1 MALMKLLRERTHVV
15 MIILV
20 IAFVGLIGLEWGADM
35 TGRGPGGQNA
45 VGSIN
50 GESVSY
56 EEMRF
61 EVERQQEIDRQQ
73 QGGSVDE
80 FRRREIINEVWDR
93 RVNLTLLEQTIGQ
106 QGISVTDAEILEAIR
121 TNPPDYIRQQ
131 EMFQT
136 DGEFDQTK
144 YLQALN
150 DPAVEGWAF
159 LEDQY
164 RLLLPRQKLVS
175 RVVSGARVTD
185 LEVRQAFV
193 NQNERL
199 TARYLLFDPED
210 QDVEPES
217 ITDEDIAAY
226 YSEHPEAFLEDDRV
240 SISYVMIPKQPSV
253 ADSQRVERQINELYD
268 QLANGADFETLARD
282 FSEDTSNAAE
292 GGDLGFFGQNAMVP
306 EFEAAAFGTAPGSI
320 SNPVK
325 TEYGWHIIKVEETA
339 VRNGEEQVRARHIL
353 LRTMTGQQTLSE
365 LNDLARQLQ
374 ARSVESGLEE
384 AVRFAGA
391 MPDSL
396 QVESTGF
403 FADRPDGFIPGI
415 GYLVGA
421 SSFAFASEPG
431 EIGEVLENTSGF
443 YVLANAG
450 VKPAGVL
457 PLEEVELRIR
467 SILVRNGE
475 MEQARLRGEEVRSSL
490 AGSNLDALSGEM
502 ADQVATT
509 DPITRQQAFIP
520 RIGQD
525 LDFIKGAFQLSETGE
540 LSEVV
545 EGERGYYLIQL
556 VDREPVD
563 ETTYEMVKETLK
575 RQLLIQK
582 QNQLYQEWLT
592 RLREDAVIENNLR
605 DFFAI

>member
-93 RVNLTLLEQTIGQ
+93 RVNLTLIQQRIGQ

-121 TNPPDYIRQQ
+121 TNPPEYIRQQ

-150 DPAVEGWAF
+150 DPAVEGWTF

-164 RLLLPRQKLVS
+164 RMLLPRQKLVN

-199 TARYLLFDPED
+199 TARFLLFDPED

-226 YSEHPEAFLEDDRV
+226 YSEHPDAFLEDGRV
-240 SISYVMIPKQPSV
+240 SLSYVMLPKQPSV
-253 ADSQRVERQINELYD
+253 ADSQRVERQIDELYD
-268 QLANGADFETLARD
+268 QLVNGADFETLARD
-282 FSEDTSNAAE
+282 FSEDTSNASE

-306 EFEAAAFGTAPGSI
+306 EFEAAAFATPPGSI

-339 VRNGEEQVRARHIL
+339 VRDGEEQVRARHIL
-353 LRTMTGQQTLSE
+353 LRTMTGQQTLGA

-374 ARSVESGLEE
+374 ARAVDSGLED

-443 YVLANAG
+443 YVLANSG

-467 SILVRNGE
+467 SILVRNRK
-475 MEQARLRGEEVRSSL
+475 MEQARLRGEEVRSGL
-490 AGSNLDALSGEM
+490 AGGNLDVLSGEM
-502 ADQVATT
+502 ADRVATT

-525 LDFIKGAFQLSETGE
+525 LNFIKGAFQLSETGE
-540 LSEVV
+540 LSEIV

-556 VDREPVD
+556 VDRELVD
-563 ETTYEMVKETLK
+563 ETTYEMMKENLK

>member
-80 FRRREIINEVWDR
+80 FRRREIISEVWDR
-93 RVNLTLLEQTIGQ
+93 RVNLTLLEQSIGE
-106 QGISVTDAEILEAIR
+106 QGISVSDAEILEAIR
-121 TNPPDYIRQQ
+121 TNPPEFIRQQ

-136 DGEFDQTK
+136 DGEFDPTK

-150 DPAVEGWAF
+150 DPAIEDWTF
-159 LEDQY
+159 LEDQF
-164 RLLLPRQKLVS
+164 RMLLPRQKLVN

-199 TARYLLFDPED
+199 TVSYLLFDPED
-210 QDVEPES
+210 QVVAPES

-226 YSEHPEAFLEDDRV
+226 YDTNPDAFQEDARV
-240 SISYVMIPKQPSV
+240 SLSYVVIPKQPSV
-253 ADSQRVERQINELYD
+253 ADSQRVERQIHELYD
-268 QLANGADFETLARD
+268 QLADGADFETLARD
-282 FSEDTSNAAE
+282 FSEDASNASE
-292 GGDLGFFGQNAMVP
+292 GGDLGFFGRNAMVP
-306 EFEAAAFGTAPGSI
+306 AFEAAAFETLPGAI
-320 SNPVK
+320 SKPVK
-325 TEYGWHIIKVEETA
+325 TEYGWHIIKVEEAA
-339 VRNGEEQVRARHIL
+339 VREGEDQVRARHIL
-353 LRTMTGQQTLSE
+353 LRTMTGQQTLGA
-365 LNDLARQLQ
+365 LNDQARQLQ
-374 ARSVESGLEE
+374 ARAVESSLEE
-384 AVRFAGA
+384 VAGT

-443 YVLANAG
+443 YVLENAG
-450 VKPAGVL
+450 GQPAGVL

-467 SILVRNGE
+467 SILVRSRK
-475 MEQARLRGEEVRSSL
+475 MEQARMRGEEVRAGL
-490 AGSNLDALSGEM
+490 AGGNLDALSDEM
-502 ADQVATT
+502 ADRVATT

-525 LDFIKGAFQLSETGE
+525 LSFIKGAFRLLESGE

-556 VDREPVD
+556 ASREPVD
-563 ETTYEMVKETLK
+563 ETTYELVRENLK
-575 RQLLIQK
+575 QQLLIQK

-592 RLREDAVIENNLR
+592 RLRQDANIENNLR

>member
-80 FRRREIINEVWDR
+80 FRRREIINEVWDQ
-93 RVNLTLLEQTIGQ
+93 RVNLTLLEQHIGQ

-121 TNPPDYIRQQ
+121 TNPPEYIRQQ

-150 DPAVEGWAF
+150 DPAVEGWTF

-164 RLLLPRQKLVS
+164 RMLLPRQKLVS

-210 QDVEPES
+210 QIVEPES

-226 YSEHPEAFLEDDRV
+226 YSEHPEVFLEDDRV

-339 VRNGEEQVRARHIL
+339 VRDGEEQVRARHIL

-374 ARSVESGLEE
+374 ARAVESGLEE

-421 SSFAFASEPG
+421 SSFAFASESG

-467 SILVRNGE
+467 SILVRNGK

-490 AGSNLDALSGEM
+490 AGGNLDALSGEM
-502 ADQVATT
+502 ADRVATT

-525 LDFIKGAFQLSETGE
+525 LDFIRGAFQLSETGE

-563 ETTYEMVKETLK
+563 ETTYEMVKENLK

>member
-15 MIILV
+15 MIFLV

-50 GESVSY
+50 GELVSY
-56 EEMRF
+56 EEIRF

-93 RVNLTLLEQTIGQ
+93 RIDLTLLEQSIGQ

-121 TNPPDYIRQQ
+121 TNPPEYVRQQ
-131 EMFQT
+131 EMFRT

-144 YLQALN
+144 YIQALN
-150 DPAVEGWAF
+150 DPAVEGWTF

-164 RLLLPRQKLVS
+164 RMLLPRQKLVN

-210 QDVEPES
+210 QVVEPES
-217 ITDEDIAAY
+217 ISDGDIAAY
-226 YSEHPEAFLEDDRV
+226 YSEHAEAFMEDERV
-240 SISYVMIPKQPSV
+240 SLSYVMIPKQPSV

-268 QLANGADFETLARD
+268 RLVDGADFETLARD
-282 FSEDTSNAAE
+282 FSEDTSNASE
-292 GGDLGFFGQNAMVP
+292 GGDLGFFGRNAMVP
-306 EFEAAAFGTAPGSI
+306 EFEAAAFETPPGTI
-320 SNPVK
+320 SKPVK
-325 TEYGWHIIKVEETA
+325 TTYGWHIIKVEEA
-339 VRNGEEQVRARHIL
+339 AIRDGEEQVRARHIL
-353 LRTMTGQQTLSE
+353 LQTIIGQQTLGA
-365 LNDLARQLQ
+365 LLDHARQLQ
-374 ARSVESGLEE
+374 TRAVESGLEE
-384 AVRFAGA
+384 AARS

-396 QVESTGF
+396 QIESTGF
-403 FADRPDGFIPGI
+403 FTDRPDGFISGI

-431 EIGEVLENTSGF
+431 DTGEVLENSNGF

-450 VKPAGVL
+450 EKPAGVL

-467 SILVRNGE
+467 SILVRNRK
-475 MEQARLRGEEVRSSL
+475 MDQARLRGEEVRAGL
-490 AGSNLDALSGEM
+490 AGGNLDALSGDW
-502 ADQVATT
+502 ADRVATS

-525 LDFIKGAFQLSETGE
+525 LNFIKGAFQLSEPGA

-556 VDREPVD
+556 ETREPVD
-563 ETTYEMVKETLK
+563 ETTYEVMKENLK

-582 QNQLYQEWLT
+582 QNQLYQEWLAK
-592 RLREDAVIENNLR
+592 LREDADIENNLR

>member
-164 RLLLPRQKLVS
+164 RMLLPRQKLVS

-210 QDVEPES
+210 QAVEPES
-217 ITDEDIAAY
+217 ITDEDVSAY

-240 SISYVMIPKQPSV
+240 SLSYVMIPKQPSV
-253 ADSQRVERQINELYD
+253 ADSQRVVRQIEELYD
-268 QLANGADFETLARD
+268 QLVNGADFETLARD
-282 FSEDTSNAAE
+282 FSEDTSNASE
-292 GGDLGFFGQNAMVP
+292 GGDLGFFGRNAMVP
-306 EFEAAAFGTAPGSI
+306 EFEAAAFETPPGTVSQ
-320 SNPVK
+320 PVK

-339 VRNGEEQVRARHIL
+339 VRDGEEQVRARHIL
-353 LRTMTGQQTLSE
+353 LQTIIGQQTLGA
-365 LNDLARQLQ
+365 LNDQARQLQ
-374 ARSVESGLEE
+374 ARAVESGLED
-384 AVRFAGA
+384 AVRA

-443 YVLANAG
+443 YVLENAG
-450 VKPAGVL
+450 EKPAGVL
-457 PLEEVELRIR
+457 PLEEVDLRIR
-467 SILVRNGE
+467 SILVRNRK
-475 MEQARLRGEEVRSSL
+475 MEQARLRGEEVRAGL
-490 AGSNLDALSGEM
+490 AGGNLDALSGEM

-556 VDREPVD
+556 VGREPVD
-563 ETTYEMVKETLK
+563 ETTYEMVKENLK

-592 RLREDAVIENNLR
+592 RLREDAEIENNLR

>member
-164 RLLLPRQKLVS
+164 RMLLPRQKLVS

-210 QDVEPES
+210 QAVEPES
-217 ITDEDIAAY
+217 ITDEDVSAY

-240 SISYVMIPKQPSV
+240 SLSWVMIPKQPSV
-253 ADSQRVERQINELYD
+253 ADSQRVVRQIEELYD
-268 QLANGADFETLARD
+268 QLVNGADFETLARD
-282 FSEDTSNAAE
+282 FSEDTSNASE
-292 GGDLGFFGQNAMVP
+292 GGDLGFFGRNAMVP
-306 EFEAAAFGTAPGSI
+306 AFEAAAFETPPGTVSQ
-320 SNPVK
+320 PVK

-339 VRNGEEQVRARHIL
+339 VRDGEEQVRARHIL
-353 LRTMTGQQTLSE
+353 LQTIIGQQTLGA
-365 LNDLARQLQ
+365 LNDQARQLQ
-374 ARSVESGLEE
+374 ARAVESGLED
-384 AVRFAGA
+384 AVRA

-443 YVLANAG
+443 YVLENAG
-450 VKPAGVL
+450 EKPAGVL

-467 SILVRNGE
+467 SILVRNRK
-475 MEQARLRGEEVRSSL
+475 MEQARLRGEEVRAGL
-490 AGSNLDALSGEM
+490 AGGNLDALSGEM
-502 ADQVATT
+502 ADQVAAT

-525 LDFIKGAFQLSETGE
+525 LNFIKGAFQLSETGE

-563 ETTYEMVKETLK
+563 ETTYEMVKENLK

-592 RLREDAVIENNLR
+592 RLREDAEIENNLR

>member
-164 RLLLPRQKLVS
+164 RMLLPRQKLVS
-175 RVVSGARVTD
+175 RVVSGARVTN

-210 QDVEPES
+210 QAVEPES
-217 ITDEDIAAY
+217 ITDEDVSAY

-240 SISYVMIPKQPSV
+240 SLSWVMIPKQPSV
-253 ADSQRVERQINELYD
+253 ADSQRVVRQIEELYD
-268 QLANGADFETLARD
+268 QLVNGADFETLARD
-282 FSEDTSNAAE
+282 FSEDTSNASE
-292 GGDLGFFGQNAMVP
+292 GGDLGFFGRNAMVP
-306 EFEAAAFGTAPGSI
+306 AFEAAAFETPPGTVSQ
-320 SNPVK
+320 PVK

-339 VRNGEEQVRARHIL
+339 VRDGEEQVRARHIL
-353 LRTMTGQQTLSE
+353 LQTIIGQQTLGA
-365 LNDLARQLQ
+365 LNDQARQLQ
-374 ARSVESGLEE
+374 ARAVESGLED
-384 AVRFAGA
+384 AVRA

-443 YVLANAG
+443 YVLENAG
-450 VKPAGVL
+450 EKPAGVL

-467 SILVRNGE
+467 SILVRNRK
-475 MEQARLRGEEVRSSL
+475 MEQARLRGEEVRAGL
-490 AGSNLDALSGEM
+490 AGGNLDALSGEM
-502 ADQVATT
+502 ADQVAAT

-525 LDFIKGAFQLSETGE
+525 LNFIKGAFQLSETGE

-563 ETTYEMVKETLK
+563 ETTYEMVKENLK

-592 RLREDAVIENNLR
+592 RLREDAEIENNLR

>member
-164 RLLLPRQKLVS
+164 RMLLPRQKLVS

-210 QDVEPES
+210 QAVEPES
-217 ITDEDIAAY
+217 ITDEDVSAY

-240 SISYVMIPKQPSV
+240 SLSWVMIPKQPSV
-253 ADSQRVERQINELYD
+253 ADSQRVVRQIEELYD
-268 QLANGADFETLARD
+268 QLVNGADFETLARD
-282 FSEDTSNAAE
+282 FSEDTSNASE
-292 GGDLGFFGQNAMVP
+292 GGDLGFFGRNAMVP
-306 EFEAAAFGTAPGSI
+306 EFEAAAFETPPGTVSQ
-320 SNPVK
+320 PVK

-339 VRNGEEQVRARHIL
+339 VRDGEEQVRARHIL
-353 LRTMTGQQTLSE
+353 LQTIIGQQTLGA
-365 LNDLARQLQ
+365 LNDQARQLQ
-374 ARSVESGLEE
+374 ARAVESGLED
-384 AVRFAGA
+384 AVRA

-443 YVLANAG
+443 YVLENAG
-450 VKPAGVL
+450 EKPAGVL

-467 SILVRNGE
+467 SILVRNRK
-475 MEQARLRGEEVRSSL
+475 MEQARLRGEEVRAGL
-490 AGSNLDALSGEM
+490 AGGNLDALSGEM

-525 LDFIKGAFQLSETGE
+525 LNFIKGAFQLSETGE

-563 ETTYEMVKETLK
+563 ETTYEMVKENLK

-592 RLREDAVIENNLR
+592 RLREDAEIENNLR

>member
-80 FRRREIINEVWDR
+80 FRRREIINEVWER

-164 RLLLPRQKLVS
+164 RMLLPRQKLVS

-210 QDVEPES
+210 QAVEPES
-217 ITDEDIAAY
+217 ITDEDVSAY

-240 SISYVMIPKQPSV
+240 SLSYVMIPKQPSV
-253 ADSQRVERQINELYD
+253 ADSQRVVRQIEELYD
-268 QLANGADFETLARD
+268 QLVNGADFETLARD
-282 FSEDTSNAAE
+282 FSEDTSNASE
-292 GGDLGFFGQNAMVP
+292 GGDLGFFGRNAMVP
-306 EFEAAAFGTAPGSI
+306 EFEAAAFETPPGTVSQ
-320 SNPVK
+320 PVK

-339 VRNGEEQVRARHIL
+339 VRDGEEQVRARHIL
-353 LRTMTGQQTLSE
+353 LQTIIGQQTLGA
-365 LNDLARQLQ
+365 LNDQARQLQ
-374 ARSVESGLEE
+374 ARAVESGLED
-384 AVRFAGA
+384 AVRA

-443 YVLANAG
+443 YVLENAG
-450 VKPAGVL
+450 EKPAGVL

-467 SILVRNGE
+467 SILVRNRK
-475 MEQARLRGEEVRSSL
+475 MEQARLRGEEVRAGL
-490 AGSNLDALSGEM
+490 AGGNLDALSGEM

-525 LDFIKGAFQLSETGE
+525 LNFIKGAFQLSETGE

-556 VDREPVD
+556 VNREPVD
-563 ETTYEMVKETLK
+563 ETTYEMVKENLK

-592 RLREDAVIENNLR
+592 RLREDAEIENNLR

>member
-35 TGRGPGGQNA
+35 TGRGPGGQYA

-56 EEMRF
+56 EELRF

-73 QGGSVDE
+73 RGGNVDE
-80 FRRREIINEVWDR
+80 FRRREIINEIWDQ
-93 RVNLTLLEQTIGQ
+93 RVNLTLLEQSIGR

-150 DPAVEGWAF
+150 DPAVEGWSF
-159 LEDQY
+159 LEDQF
-164 RLLLPRQKLVS
+164 RVMLPRQKLIN
-175 RVVSGARVTD
+175 RVISGARVTN
-185 LEVRQAFV
+185 LEVRKAFV
-193 NQNERL
+193 NQNEQL

-210 QDVEPES
+210 QAVEPES

-226 YSEHPEAFLEDDRV
+226 YAEHPDTFLEGDRV
-240 SISYVMIPKQPSV
+240 SLSYVMIPKQPSV
-253 ADSQRVERQINELYD
+253 ADSQRVERQIDELYD
-268 QLANGADFETLARD
+268 QLVSGADFETLARD
-282 FSEDTSNAAE
+282 FSEDTSNASK
-292 GGDLGFFGQNAMVP
+292 GGDLGFFGRNDMVP
-306 EFEAAAFGTAPGSI
+306 EFEAAAYETPPGSV
-320 SNPVK
+320 SQPVK

-339 VRNGEEQVRARHIL
+339 VRDGEEQVRARHIL
-353 LRTMTGQQTLSE
+353 LRTMTGQQTLSA
-365 LNDLARQLQ
+365 LNDEARQLQ
-374 ARSVESGLEE
+374 ARAVESGLED
-384 AVRFAGA
+384 AARFVRA

-415 GYLVGA
+415 GYLSGA

-443 YVLANAG
+443 YVLENAG

-467 SILVRNGE
+467 SILVRNRK
-475 MEQARLRGEEVRSSL
+475 MEQARLRGEEVR
-490 AGSNLDALSGEM
+490 AGLVGGNLDALSGEM

-525 LDFIKGAFQLSETGE
+525 LNFIRGAFQLSETGE

-545 EGERGYYLIQL
+545 EGDRGYYLIQL
-556 VDREPVD
+556 VDRKPLD
-563 ETTYEMVKETLK
+563 ETTYEIMKENLK

-592 RLREDAVIENNLR
+592 RLREDAEIENNLR

>member
-93 RVNLTLLEQTIGQ
+93 RVNLTLLEQSIGQ

-121 TNPPDYIRQQ
+121 TNPPEYIRQQ

-164 RLLLPRQKLVS
+164 RMMLPRQKLVS

-199 TARYLLFDPED
+199 TASYLLFDPED
-210 QDVEPES
+210 QDVEPDS

-226 YSEHPEAFLEDDRV
+226 YAEHPEAFMEDDRV
-240 SISYVMIPKQPSV
+240 SLSYVTIPKQPSV
-253 ADSQRVERQINELYD
+253 ADSLRVERQINELYD
-268 QLANGADFETLARD
+268 QLVNGADFETQARD
-282 FSEDTSNAAE
+282 FSEDTSNAAD

-306 EFEAAAFGTAPGSI
+306 EFEAVAFETPPGSV
-320 SNPVK
+320 SQPVK

-339 VRNGEEQVRARHIL
+339 VRDGEKQVRARHIL
-353 LRTMTGQQTLSE
+353 LRTIIGQQTLSA
-365 LNDLARQLQ
+365 LNDEARQLQ
-374 ARSVESGLEE
+374 ARAVESGLDV
-384 AVRFAGA
+384 AVRSFRT

-443 YVLANAG
+443 YVLENAG
-450 VKPAGVL
+450 EKPAGVL

-467 SILVRNGE
+467 SILVRNRK
-475 MEQARLRGEEVRSSL
+475 MDQARLRGEEVRAGL
-490 AGSNLDALSGEM
+490 AGGNLDALSGEM

-525 LDFIKGAFQLSETGE
+525 LNFIKGAFQLSETGE

-556 VDREPVD
+556 ESREPVD
-563 ETTYEMVKETLK
+563 ETTYEMVKENLK

-592 RLREDAVIENNLR
+592 RLREEAEIENNLR

>member
-93 RVNLTLLEQTIGQ
+93 RVNLTLLEQSIGQ

-121 TNPPDYIRQQ
+121 TNPPEYIRQQ

-150 DPAVEGWAF
+150 DPAVEGWTF

-164 RLLLPRQKLVS
+164 RMLLPRQKLVN

-199 TARYLLFDPED
+199 TAKYLLFDPED

-217 ITDEDIAAY
+217 ISDEDVAAY
-226 YSEHPEAFLEDDRV
+226 YSEHPEAFLEVDRV
-240 SISYVMIPKQPSV
+240 SLSYVMIPKQPSV
-253 ADSQRVERQINELYD
+253 ADSLRVERQIDELYD
-268 QLANGADFETLARD
+268 QLVNGADFENLARD
-282 FSEDTSNAAE
+282 FSEDTSNASE
-292 GGDLGFFGQNAMVP
+292 GGNLGFFGRNDMVP
-306 EFEAAAFGTAPGSI
+306 EFEAAAFETPPGSI
-320 SNPVK
+320 SKPVK
-325 TEYGWHIIKVEETA
+325 TEYGWHIIKVEESA
-339 VRNGEEQVRARHIL
+339 VRDGEEQVRARHIL
-353 LRTMTGQQTLSE
+353 LRTMTGQQTLGA
-365 LNDLARQLQ
+365 LNDQARQLQ
-374 ARSVESGLEE
+374 ARAVESGLED
-384 AVRFAGA
+384 AVRSAGS

-431 EIGEVLENTSGF
+431 DIGEVLESTSGF
-443 YVLANAG
+443 YVLENAG
-450 VKPAGVL
+450 EKPAGVL

-467 SILVRNGE
+467 SILVRNRK

-490 AGSNLDALSGEM
+490 AGGNLDALSGEM
-502 ADQVATT
+502 ADRVATT

-525 LDFIKGAFQLSETGE
+525 LNFIKGAFQLSETGE

-556 VDREPVD
+556 ESRDPVD

-592 RLREDAVIENNLR
+592 RLREDAEIENNLR

>member
-1 MALMKLLRERTHVV
+1 MKLLRERTHVV

-80 FRRREIINEVWDR
+80 FRRREIINEVWDQ
-93 RVNLTLLEQTIGQ
+93 RVNLTLLEQHIGQ

-121 TNPPDYIRQQ
+121 TNPPEYIRQQ

-150 DPAVEGWAF
+150 DPAVEGWTF

-164 RLLLPRQKLVS
+164 RMLLPRQKLVS

-210 QDVEPES
+210 QIVEPES

-226 YSEHPEAFLEDDRV
+226 YSEHPEVFLEDDRV

-339 VRNGEEQVRARHIL
+339 VRDGEEQVRARHIL

-374 ARSVESGLEE
+374 ARAVESGLEE
-384 AVRFAGA
+384 AVRFASA

-421 SSFAFASEPG
+421 SSFAFASESG

-467 SILVRNGE
+467 SILVRNGK

-490 AGSNLDALSGEM
+490 AGGNLDALSGEM
-502 ADQVATT
+502 ADRVATT

-525 LDFIKGAFQLSETGE
+525 LDFIRGAFQLSETGE

-563 ETTYEMVKETLK
+563 ETTYEMVKENLK

>member
-1 MALMKLLRERTHVV
+1 MPLMKLLRERTHVV

-80 FRRREIINEVWDR
+80 FRRREIINEVWER

-106 QGISVTDAEILEAIR
+106 QGIGVTDAEILEAIR

-164 RLLLPRQKLVS
+164 RMLLPRQKLVN

-226 YSEHPEAFLEDDRV
+226 YAEHPEAFLEDDRV
-240 SISYVMIPKQPSV
+240 SLSYVMIPKQPSV
-253 ADSQRVERQINELYD
+253 ADSQRVVRQIEELYD
-268 QLANGADFETLARD
+268 QLVNGADFETLARD
-282 FSEDTSNAAE
+282 FSEDTSNASE
-292 GGDLGFFGQNAMVP
+292 GGDLGFFGRNAMVP
-306 EFEAAAFGTAPGSI
+306 EFEAAAFETPPGSV
-320 SNPVK
+320 SQPVK
-325 TEYGWHIIKVEETA
+325 TEYGWHIIKVEEAA
-339 VRNGEEQVRARHIL
+339 VRDGEEQVRARHIL
-353 LRTMTGQQTLSE
+353 LRTMTGQQTLSA
-365 LNDLARQLQ
+365 LNDQARQLQ
-374 ARSVESGLEE
+374 ARAAEIGLEE
-384 AVRFAGA
+384 AARFAGA

-396 QVESTGF
+396 LVESTGF

-421 SSFAFASEPG
+421 ASFAFASEPG
-431 EIGEVLENTSGF
+431 EIGEVLESTDGF
-443 YVLANAG
+443 YVLENAG
-450 VKPAGVL
+450 EKPAGVL

-467 SILVRNGE
+467 SILVRNRK
-475 MEQARLRGEEVRSSL
+475 MEQARRRGEEVRAGL
-490 AGSNLDALSGEM
+490 AGGNLDALSGEM
-502 ADQVATT
+502 ADRVATT

-525 LDFIKGAFQLSETGE
+525 LNFIRGAFQLTETGE
-540 LSEVV
+540 LSDVV

-556 VDREPVD
+556 ETREPVD
-563 ETTYEMVKETLK
+563 ETTYGMVKENLK

-582 QNQLYQEWLT
+582 QNQLYQEWLAK
-592 RLREDAVIENNLR
+592 LREDAEIENNLR

>member
-35 TGRGPGGQNA
+35 AGRGPGGQNT

-80 FRRREIINEVWDR
+80 FRRREIINEIWDR
-93 RVNLTLLEQTIGQ
+93 RVNITLLEQSISRK
-106 QGISVTDAEILEAIR
+106 GISVTDAEILEAIR
-121 TNPPDYIRQQ
+121 TNPPEYIRQQ

-159 LEDQY
+159 LEDQF
-164 RLLLPRQKLVS
+164 RLLLPRQKLVN
-175 RVVSGARVTD
+175 RVISGARVTD

-193 NQNERL
+193 NQNEQL

-210 QDVEPES
+210 QVVEPES
-217 ITDEDIAAY
+217 ITDEDIATY
-226 YSEHPEAFLEDDRV
+226 YSEHPESFLEDDRV
-240 SISYVMIPKQPSV
+240 SLSYVMIPKQPSV

-268 QLANGADFETLARD
+268 QIVDGADFETLARD

-339 VRNGEEQVRARHIL
+339 VRDGEEQVRARHIL

-374 ARSVESGLEE
+374 ARAVESGLEE

-467 SILVRNGE
+467 SILLRNRK
-475 MEQARLRGEEVRSSL
+475 MEQARLHGEEIRASL
-490 AGSNLDALSGEM
+490 AGGNLDALIGDM
-502 ADQVATT
+502 ADRVATT

-520 RIGQD
+520 LIGQD
-525 LDFIKGAFQLSETGE
+525 LNFIKGAFQLSETGA

-545 EGERGYYLIQL
+545 EGERGFYLIQL
-556 VDREPVD
+556 VAREPID
-563 ETTYEMVKETLK
+563 ESTYEIFKENLK
-575 RQLLIQK
+575 QQLLIQK
-582 QNQLYQEWLT
+582 QNQLYQDWLT
-592 RLREDAVIENNLR
+592 KLREDADIENNLR
-605 DFFAI
+605 NFFAM

>member
-164 RLLLPRQKLVS
+164 RMLLPRQKLVS

-185 LEVRQAFV
+185 LEARQAFV

-210 QDVEPES
+210 QAVEPES
-217 ITDEDIAAY
+217 ITDEDVSAY

-240 SISYVMIPKQPSV
+240 SLSYVMIPKQPSV
-253 ADSQRVERQINELYD
+253 ADSQRVVRQIEELYD
-268 QLANGADFETLARD
+268 QLVNGADFETLARD
-282 FSEDTSNAAE
+282 FSEDTSNASE
-292 GGDLGFFGQNAMVP
+292 GGDLGFFGRNAMVP
-306 EFEAAAFGTAPGSI
+306 EFEAAAFETPPGTVSQ
-320 SNPVK
+320 PVK

-339 VRNGEEQVRARHIL
+339 VRDGEEQVRARHIL
-353 LRTMTGQQTLSE
+353 LQTIIGQQTLGA
-365 LNDLARQLQ
+365 LNDQARQLQ
-374 ARSVESGLEE
+374 ARAVESGLED
-384 AVRFAGA
+384 AVRA

-431 EIGEVLENTSGF
+431 GIGEVLENTSGF
-443 YVLANAG
+443 YVLENAG
-450 VKPAGVL
+450 EKPAGVL
-457 PLEEVELRIR
+457 PLEEVDLRIR
-467 SILVRNGE
+467 SILVRNRK
-475 MEQARLRGEEVRSSL
+475 MEQARLRGEEVRAGL
-490 AGSNLDALSGEM
+490 AGGNLDALSGEM

-525 LDFIKGAFQLSETGE
+525 LNFIKGAFQLSETGE

-563 ETTYEMVKETLK
+563 ETTYEMVKENLK

-592 RLREDAVIENNLR
+592 RLREDAEIENNLR

>member
-93 RVNLTLLEQTIGQ
+93 RVNLTLLQQRIGQ

-121 TNPPDYIRQQ
+121 TNPPEYIRQQ

-150 DPAVEGWAF
+150 DPAVEGWTF

-164 RLLLPRQKLVS
+164 RMLLPRQKLVN

-253 ADSQRVERQINELYD
+253 ADSLRVERQINELYD
-268 QLANGADFETLARD
+268 QLVNGADFETLAMD
-282 FSEDTSNAAE
+282 FSEDTSNASE
-292 GGDLGFFGQNAMVP
+292 GGDLGFFGRNDMVP
-306 EFEAAAFGTAPGSI
+306 EFEAAAFETPPGSI
-320 SNPVK
+320 SSPVK
-325 TEYGWHIIKVEETA
+325 TEYGWHIIKVEEAA
-339 VRNGEEQVRARHIL
+339 VRDGEEQVRARHIL
-353 LRTMTGQQTLSE
+353 LRTMTGQQTLGE
-365 LNDLARQLQ
+365 LNDQARQLQ
-374 ARSVESGLEE
+374 ARAVESGLEE
-384 AVRFAGA
+384 AVRFVGA

-396 QVESTGF
+396 QIESTGF

-431 EIGEVLENTSGF
+431 DIGEVLENTSGF
-443 YVLANAG
+443 YILENAG
-450 VKPAGVL
+450 EKPAGVL

-467 SILVRNGE
+467 SILVRNGK
-475 MEQARLRGEEVRSSL
+475 MDQARLRGEEVRSGL
-490 AGSNLDALSGEM
+490 AGGNLDALSGEM
-502 ADQVATT
+502 ADRVATT

-525 LDFIKGAFQLSETGE
+525 LNFIKGAFQLSETGE

-563 ETTYEMVKETLK
+563 ETTYEMVKENLK

>member
-164 RLLLPRQKLVS
+164 RMLLPRQKLVS
-175 RVVSGARVTD
+175 RVVSGARVTE

-226 YSEHPEAFLEDDRV
+226 YSDHPDAFLEDDQV
-240 SISYVMIPKQPSV
+240 SLSYVMIPKQPSV
-253 ADSQRVERQINELYD
+253 ADSQRVVRQIDELYE
-268 QLANGADFETLARD
+268 QIVNGADFETLARD
-282 FSEDTSNAAE
+282 FSEDTSNASE
-292 GGDLGFFGQNAMVP
+292 GGDLGFFGRNDMVP
-306 EFEAAAFGTAPGSI
+306 AFEAAAFETPPGSV
-320 SNPVK
+320 SRPVK
-325 TEYGWHIIKVEETA
+325 TEYGWHIIKVEEA
-339 VRNGEEQVRARHIL
+339 EVRDGEEQVHARHLL
-353 LRTMTGQQTLSE
+353 LRTMTGQQTLSA
-365 LNDLARQLQ
+365 LNDQARQLQ
-374 ARSVESGLEE
+374 ARAVESGLED
-384 AVRFAGA
+384 AVRFAGTV
-391 MPDSL
+391 PDSL

-403 FADRPDGFIPGI
+403 FADRPDGFIPDI

-431 EIGEVLENTSGF
+431 DIGEVLENSSGF

-450 VKPAGVL
+450 VKPAGIL

-467 SILVRNGE
+467 SILVRNRK
-475 MEQARLRGEEVRSSL
+475 MEQARLRGEEVKAGL
-490 AGSNLDALSGEM
+490 AGGNLDALSGEL
-502 ADQVATT
+502 ADRVAST

-556 VDREPVD
+556 MDREPVD
-563 ETTYEMVKETLK
+563 ETTYEIMKENLK

-582 QNQLYQEWLT
+582 QNQLYQEWLSK
-592 RLREDAVIENNLR
+592 LRESAEIENNLR

>member
-73 QGGSVDE
+73 QGGSLDE
-80 FRRREIINEVWDR
+80 FRRREIINEVWDQ
-93 RVNLTLLEQTIGQ
+93 RVNLTLLEQHIGQ

-121 TNPPDYIRQQ
+121 TNPPEYIRQQ

-150 DPAVEGWAF
+150 DPAVEGWTF

-164 RLLLPRQKLVS
+164 RMLLPRQKLVS

-185 LEVRQAFV
+185 LEVRQAFM

-210 QDVEPES
+210 QVVEPES
-217 ITDEDIAAY
+217 ITDEDIAVY
-226 YSEHPEAFLEDDRV
+226 YSEHPEAFLEDDQV

-339 VRNGEEQVRARHIL
+339 VRDGEEQVRARHIL
-353 LRTMTGQQTLSE
+353 LRTMTGQQTLGE

-374 ARSVESGLEE
+374 ARAVESGLED

-396 QVESTGF
+396 RVESTGF

-450 VKPAGVL
+450 EKPAGVL

-467 SILVRNGE
+467 SILVRNGK

-490 AGSNLDALSGEM
+490 AGGNLDALGGEM
-502 ADQVATT
+502 ADRVATT

-525 LDFIKGAFQLSETGE
+525 LDFIRGAFQLSETGE

-563 ETTYEMVKETLK
+563 ETTYEMVKENLK

>member
-164 RLLLPRQKLVS
+164 RMLLPRQKLVS

-199 TARYLLFDPED
+199 TAKYLLFDPED
-210 QDVEPES
+210 QAVEPES
-217 ITDEDIAAY
+217 ITDEDVSAY

-240 SISYVMIPKQPSV
+240 SLSYVMIPKQPSV
-253 ADSQRVERQINELYD
+253 ADSQRVVRQIEELYD
-268 QLANGADFETLARD
+268 QLVNGADFETLARD
-282 FSEDTSNAAE
+282 FSEDTSNASE
-292 GGDLGFFGQNAMVP
+292 GGDLGFFGRNAMVP
-306 EFEAAAFGTAPGSI
+306 EFEAAAFETPPGTVSQ
-320 SNPVK
+320 PVK

-339 VRNGEEQVRARHIL
+339 VRDGEEQVRARHIL
-353 LRTMTGQQTLSE
+353 LRTIIGQQTLGA
-365 LNDLARQLQ
+365 LNDQARQLQ
-374 ARSVESGLEE
+374 ARAVESGLED
-384 AVRFAGA
+384 AVRA

-443 YVLANAG
+443 YVLENAG
-450 VKPAGVL
+450 EKPAGVL
-457 PLEEVELRIR
+457 PLEEVDLRIR
-467 SILVRNGE
+467 SILVRNRK
-475 MEQARLRGEEVRSSL
+475 MEQARLRGEEVRAGL
-490 AGSNLDALSGEM
+490 AGGNLDALSGEM

-525 LDFIKGAFQLSETGE
+525 LNFIKGAFQLSETGE

-563 ETTYEMVKETLK
+563 ETTYEMVKENLK

-592 RLREDAVIENNLR
+592 RLREDAEIENNLR

>member
-45 VGSIN
+45 VGTIN

-56 EEMRF
+56 EEMRL

-93 RVNLTLLEQTIGQ
+93 RVNLTLLEQRIGQ
-106 QGISVTDAEILEAIR
+106 QGIGVTDAEILEAIR
-121 TNPPDYIRQQ
+121 TNPPEFIRQQ

-150 DPAVEGWAF
+150 DPAVEGWTF

-164 RLLLPRQKLVS
+164 RMLLPRQKLVN
-175 RVVSGARVTD
+175 RVVSGARVTN

-199 TARYLLFDPED
+199 TASYLLFDPED

-217 ITDEDIAAY
+217 ISDEDVAAY

-240 SISYVMIPKQPSV
+240 SLAYVMIPKQPSV
-253 ADSQRVERQINELYD
+253 ADSLRVERQIDELYD
-268 QLANGADFETLARD
+268 QLVNGADFETLARD
-282 FSEDTSNAAE
+282 FSEDTSNASE
-292 GGDLGFFGQNAMVP
+292 GGDLGFFGRNDMVP
-306 EFEAAAFGTAPGSI
+306 EFEAAAFETPPGSV
-320 SNPVK
+320 SKPVK
-325 TEYGWHIIKVEETA
+325 TEYGWHIIKVEEAT
-339 VRNGEEQVRARHIL
+339 VRNGEDQVRARHIL
-353 LRTMTGQQTLSE
+353 LRTITGQQTLSA
-365 LNDLARQLQ
+365 LLDQARQLQ
-374 ARSVESGLEE
+374 VRAVESGLEE
-384 AVRFAGA
+384 AVRTT
-391 MPDSL
+391 PDSL
-396 QVESTGF
+396 QIESTGF

-431 EIGEVLENTSGF
+431 DIGEVLENASGY
-443 YVLANAG
+443 YVLANEG
-450 VKPAGVL
+450 EKPAGVL

-467 SILVRNGE
+467 SILVRNRK
-475 MEQARLRGEEVRSSL
+475 MERARLRGEEVRAGL
-490 AGSNLDALSGEM
+490 AGGNLDALSGEM
-502 ADQVATT
+502 ADRVAST
-509 DPITRQQAFIP
+509 DLITRQQAFIP

-525 LDFIKGAFQLSETGE
+525 LNFIKGAFQLSENGA

-556 VDREPVD
+556 EAREPVD
-563 ETTYEMVKETLK
+563 ETTYEMVKENLK

-592 RLREDAVIENNLR
+592 KLREDAEIENNLR

>member
-93 RVNLTLLEQTIGQ
+93 RVNLTLLEQSIGQ

-121 TNPPDYIRQQ
+121 TNPPEYIRQQ

-164 RLLLPRQKLVS
+164 RMMLPRQKLVS

-199 TARYLLFDPED
+199 TASYLLFDPED
-210 QDVEPES
+210 QVVEPDS

-226 YSEHPEAFLEDDRV
+226 YAEHPEAFMEDDRV
-240 SISYVMIPKQPSV
+240 SLSYVTIPKQPSV
-253 ADSQRVERQINELYD
+253 ADSLRVERQINELYD
-268 QLANGADFETLARD
+268 QLVNGADFETLARD
-282 FSEDTSNAAE
+282 FSEDTSNAAD

-306 EFEAAAFGTAPGSI
+306 EFEAVAFETPPGSV
-320 SNPVK
+320 SQPVK

-339 VRNGEEQVRARHIL
+339 VRDGEEQVRARHIL
-353 LRTMTGQQTLSE
+353 LRTIIGQQTLSA
-365 LNDLARQLQ
+365 LNDEARQLQ
-374 ARSVESGLEE
+374 ARAVETGLDV
-384 AVRFAGA
+384 AVRSFRT

-443 YVLANAG
+443 YVLENAG
-450 VKPAGVL
+450 EKPAGVL

-467 SILVRNGE
+467 SILVRNRK
-475 MEQARLRGEEVRSSL
+475 MDQARLRGEEVRAGL
-490 AGSNLDALSGEM
+490 AGGNLDALSGEM
-502 ADQVATT
+502 GDQVATT

-525 LDFIKGAFQLSETGE
+525 LNFIKGAFQLSETGE

-556 VDREPVD
+556 ESREPVD
-563 ETTYEMVKETLK
+563 ETTYEMVKENLK

-592 RLREDAVIENNLR
+592 RLREDAEIENNLR

>member
-56 EEMRF
+56 EEIRF

-80 FRRREIINEVWDR
+80 FRNREIINEVWNR
-93 RVNLTLLEQTIGQ
+93 RVDLTLLEQHVGM
-106 QGISVTDAEILEAIR
+106 QGITVTDAEILEAIR
-121 TNPPDYIRQQ
+121 TNPPEYIRLQ
-131 EMFQT
+131 EVFQT

-150 DPAVEGWAF
+150 DPAVEGWAY
-159 LEDQY
+159 LEDQF
-164 RLLLPRQKLVS
+164 RLLLPRQKLIN

-193 NQNERL
+193 NQNEQL
-199 TARYLLFDPED
+199 TARYLFFDPED
-210 QDVEPES
+210 QEVEPES
-217 ITDEDIAAY
+217 ITDGDIAAY
-226 YSEHPEAFLEDDRV
+226 YADHSETFTEDVRV
-240 SISYVMIPKQPSV
+240 SLSYVLIPKQPSV
-253 ADSQRVERQINELYD
+253 ADSQRVERQIDELHG
-268 QLANGADFETLARD
+268 QLAGGADFETLARD

-292 GGDLGFFGQNAMVP
+292 GGDLGFFGRNAMVP
-306 EFEAAAFGTAPGSI
+306 EFEAVAFATPPGTI
-320 SNPVK
+320 SEPVK
-325 TEYGWHIIKVEETA
+325 TLYGWHIIKVEEAA
-339 VRNGEEQVRARHIL
+339 VRDGEEQVRARHIL
-353 LRTMTGQQTLSE
+353 LKTITGQQTLGALLE
-365 LNDLARQLQ
+365 QAGQLRTR
-374 ARSVESGLEE
+374 ALESGLAE
-384 AVRFAGA
+384 AVRG

-396 QVESTGF
+396 EIESTGF

-421 SSFAFASEPG
+421 SSFAFGSEPG
-431 EIGEVLENTSGF
+431 DIGEVLENANGF
-443 YVLANAG
+443 YVLANADRI
-450 VKPAGVL
+450 PEGVL
-457 PLEEVELRIR
+457 PLDEVALRIR
-467 SILVRNGE
+467 SILVRNRK
-475 MEQARLRGEEVRSSL
+475 MDRARLRGEEVR
-490 AGSNLDALSGEM
+490 AGLGGGNLDALSGDL
-502 ADQVATT
+502 ADRVAVT

-525 LDFIKGAFQLSETGE
+525 LAFIKGAFQLAQAGA

-556 VDREPVD
+556 ETREPVD
-563 ETTYEMVKETLK
+563 EMTFDMVKEVLK
-575 RQLLIQK
+575 RQLLLQK
-582 QNQLYQEWLT
+582 QNQLYEEWLS
-592 RLREDAVIENNLR
+592 RLREDADIENNLR
-605 DFFAI
+605 SFFAI

>member
-93 RVNLTLLEQTIGQ
+93 RVNLTLLQQRIGQ

-121 TNPPDYIRQQ
+121 TNPPEYIRQQ

-150 DPAVEGWAF
+150 DPAVEGWTF

-164 RLLLPRQKLVS
+164 RMLLPRQKLVN

-210 QDVEPES
+210 QDVDPES
-217 ITDEDIAAY
+217 ITDEAIAAY
-226 YSEHPEAFLEDDRV
+226 YSEHPEAFMEDDRV

-253 ADSQRVERQINELYD
+253 ADSLRVERQINELYD
-268 QLANGADFETLARD
+268 QLVNGADFETLAMD
-282 FSEDTSNAAE
+282 FSEDTSNASE
-292 GGDLGFFGQNAMVP
+292 GGDLGFFGRNAMVP
-306 EFEAAAFGTAPGSI
+306 EFEAAAFETPPGSI
-320 SNPVK
+320 SSPVK
-325 TEYGWHIIKVEETA
+325 TEYGWHIIKVEEAA
-339 VRNGEEQVRARHIL
+339 VRDGEEQVRARHIL
-353 LRTMTGQQTLSE
+353 LRTMTGQQTLGE
-365 LNDLARQLQ
+365 LNDQARQLQ
-374 ARSVESGLEE
+374 ARAVESGLEE
-384 AVRFAGA
+384 AVRFVGA

-396 QVESTGF
+396 QIESTGF

-431 EIGEVLENTSGF
+431 DIGEVLENTSGF
-443 YVLANAG
+443 YILENAG
-450 VKPAGVL
+450 EKPAGVL

-467 SILVRNGE
+467 SILVRNGK
-475 MEQARLRGEEVRSSL
+475 MDQARLRGEEVRSSL
-490 AGSNLDALSGEM
+490 AGGNLDALSGEM
-502 ADQVATT
+502 ADRVATT

-525 LDFIKGAFQLSETGE
+525 LNFIKGAFQLSVTGE

-563 ETTYEMVKETLK
+563 ETTYEMVKENLK
-575 RQLLIQK
+575 QQLLIQK

>member
-1 MALMKLLRERTHVV
+1 MALMKILRERTHIV

-93 RVNLTLLEQTIGQ
+93 RVNLTLIEQSIGQ
-106 QGISVTDAEILEAIR
+106 QGINVTDAEILEAIR
-121 TNPPDYIRQQ
+121 TNPPEYIRQQ

-164 RLLLPRQKLVS
+164 RMLLPRQKLVS

-193 NQNERL
+193 NQNEQL
-199 TARYLLFDPED
+199 TASYLLFDPED
-210 QDVEPES
+210 QDVEPDS

-226 YSEHPEAFLEDDRV
+226 YAEHPEAFMEDDRV
-240 SISYVMIPKQPSV
+240 SLSYVMIPKQPSV
-253 ADSQRVERQINELYD
+253 ADSLRVERQINELYD
-268 QLANGADFETLARD
+268 QIVNGADFESLARD

-292 GGDLGFFGQNAMVP
+292 GGDLGFFGRNAMVP
-306 EFEAAAFGTAPGSI
+306 EFEEAAFETPPGSV
-320 SNPVK
+320 SQPVK

-339 VRNGEEQVRARHIL
+339 VRDGEEQVRARHIL
-353 LRTMTGQQTLSE
+353 LQTIIGQQTLGA
-365 LNDLARQLQ
+365 LNDEARQLQ
-374 ARSVESGLEE
+374 ARAVESGLDD
-384 AVRFAGA
+384 AVRSVRT

-396 QVESTGF
+396 LVESTGF

-421 SSFAFASEPG
+421 SSFAFESEPG

-450 VKPAGVL
+450 EKPAGVL

-467 SILVRNGE
+467 SILVRNRK
-475 MEQARLRGEEVRSSL
+475 MEQARLRGEEVRAGL
-490 AGSNLDALSGEM
+490 AGGNLDALSGEM

-509 DPITRQQAFIP
+509 DLITRQQAFIP

-556 VDREPVD
+556 ESREPVD
-563 ETTYEMVKETLK
+563 ETTYEVMKETLK

-592 RLREDAVIENNLR
+592 RLREDAEIENNLR